1 MSEADYYPPGAYND
15 PDAPYNQPVIPERDF
30 DVTVSQTLSRNVK
43 VTTDNYRPEYD
54 DEDGCT
60 YANTEDTDWK
70 EVYGQQHLTIL
81 ELLEDYKLRLEI
93 LKTTL
98 ADEKEIKRIN
108 YLLSE
113 CEDWVEDDFEVN
125 E

>member
-15 PDAPYNQPVIPERDF
+15 PDAPYNQPVTPERDF
-30 DVTVSQTLSRNVK
+30 DVTVSQTLSRDVG

-54 DEDGCT
+54 DEDGRT
-60 YANTEDTDWK
+60 YANTEDTDWRK
-70 EVYGQQHLTIL
+70 VYGQQHLTIL
-81 ELLEDYKLRLEI
+81 ELLEDYKVRLET
-93 LKTTL
+93 LKITL
-98 ADEKEIKRIN
+98 DDEKEIKRID

-113 CEDWVEDDFEVN
+113 CEGWVEDDFEVN

>member
-1 MSEADYYPPGAYND
+1 MKEADYYPTGAYND
-15 PDAPYNQPVIPERDF
+15 PDAPWNQPVIPERDF
-30 DVTVSQTLSRNVK
+30 DVTVSQTLSRDVK

-54 DEDGCT
+54 DEYGYA

-81 ELLEDYKLRLEI
+81 ELLGDYKLRLEN
-93 LKTTL
+93 LKMVL

-113 CEDWVEDDFEVN
+113 CEGWMEDDFEVN